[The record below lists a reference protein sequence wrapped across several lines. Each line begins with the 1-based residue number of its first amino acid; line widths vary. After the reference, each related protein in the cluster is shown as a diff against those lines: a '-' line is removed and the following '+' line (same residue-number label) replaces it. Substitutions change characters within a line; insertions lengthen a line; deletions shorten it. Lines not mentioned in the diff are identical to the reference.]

1 MYRRVPFI
9 LEKTQLMQTRFI
21 ACQVMDIAI
30 SQRWKAMEDAEKG
43 GIKNYLVNKII
54 SLSRSENSLKQ
65 HRALISKMNHALV
78 AILKFD
84 WPAKWPT
91 FVSEMVKS
99 AKGNEILCENN
110 VNILQLLGEEV
121 FDFSKDQ
128 MTSAK
133 ARAMKEQLKNEVGQI
148 FELLIHVLRHSK
160 RVSLII
166 ATLKT
171 LQKFIPWIPLHF
183 VFETDLMKLLVGRFF
198 RVPQFQRE
206 TLACLTEIVG
216 LQSPLVQQK
225 YLNQIRTLF
234 VVTLTELSKILP
246 VSTNIARAVENGN
259 EDNRMF
265 VRGLSMFCTTYL
277 LNHLAIS
284 EGTERPV
291 GTVTCRDATLL
302 AMQYIVQIS
311 HVEDKEIFKICIEFW
326 HVITKSLYDE
336 KCRGGG
342 GGGVAFGAPTS
353 LNGGDST
360 VSSQRLEMYEKGVLN
375 ALRLVMVTRMAKPEE
390 VLIEQDERGE
400 IVRQAT
406 KDTDAIAVYVVF
418 FLCSRTPTHSRTL
431 TRSNTTT
438 TQIQNDA

>member
-1 MYRRVPFI
+1 MRSRTDDVDRSREMYTHKHTQKKQFKKASMILSKFKEHPTMYRRVPFI

-133 ARAMKEQLKNEVGQI
+133 AHAMKEQLKNEVGQI

-225 YLNQIRTLF
+225 YLNQIRT
-234 VVTLTELSKILP
+234 
-246 VSTNIARAVENGN
+246 
-259 EDNRMF
+259 
-265 VRGLSMFCTTYL
+265 
-277 LNHLAIS
+277 
-284 EGTERPV
+284 
-291 GTVTCRDATLL
+291 
-302 AMQYIVQIS
+302 
-311 HVEDKEIFKICIEFW
+311 
-326 HVITKSLYDE
+326 
-336 KCRGGG
+336 
-342 GGGVAFGAPTS
+342 
-353 LNGGDST
+353 
-360 VSSQRLEMYEKGVLN
+360 
-375 ALRLVMVTRMAKPEE
+375 
-390 VLIEQDERGE
+390 
-400 IVRQAT
+400 
-406 KDTDAIAVYVVF
+406 
-418 FLCSRTPTHSRTL
+418 
-431 TRSNTTT
+431 
-438 TQIQNDA
+438 